1 MYLREKKLLKQLRL
15 IGPLGKNGVRRNF
28 IRRDKNYYQRTG
40 GGNGMGMAT
49 QLELISVYACCST
62 RAVMRYMEGGDIV
75 PYVRSLPTK
84 TGP

>member
-1 MYLREKKLLKQLRL
+1 MTLQKCIFLSYKLQTF
-15 IGPLGKNGVRRNF
+15 PLGGM
-28 IRRDKNYYQRTG
+28 
-40 GGNGMGMAT
+40 GMGMAT